1 MFFDRRP
8 RPGVSLAAFS
18 TLLLASLFA
27 SSAHAQEEETLS
39 PLPEASPPS
48 APVAAPP
55 SPPQPI
61 ESEEAPVEGPLRQG
75 FTLELGLGAALTHV
89 SPDNGT
95 SQTKVGLA
103 PLSMSLGG
111 FITPNIALL
120 ARAAGT
126 SYFDKGTSGDTSQFV
141 SAFYGAHLQYWI
153 TDQFMMS
160 AGPGFM
166 LFGENAFLTPAE
178 KPVTGYGASVRAG
191 YAVLAIKHHVLR
203 FSVEL
208 FPAKFKEA
216 SVLGSALN
224 FEWQYF

>member
-1 MFFDRRP
+1 M
-8 RPGVSLAAFS
+8 A
-18 TLLLASLFA
+18 
-27 SSAHAQEEETLS
+27 
-39 PLPEASPPS
+39 
-48 APVAAPP
+48 
-55 SPPQPI
+55 
-61 ESEEAPVEGPLRQG
+61 EGPLRQG

-89 SPDNGT
+89 SPDGGT
-95 SQTKVGLA
+95 SETKFGIA

-111 FITPNIALL
+111 FITPDIALL

-141 SAFYGAHLQYWI
+141 SAFYGAHLQYWF
-153 TDQFMMS
+153 TDRFMMS

-166 LFGENAFLTPAE
+166 LFGENAFLAPSK

-203 FSVEL
+203 FAVEL
-208 FPAKFKEA
+208 FPAHFKDA
-216 SVLGSALN
+216 TVLGSALN